1 MTMTPTHRIV
11 ARCLILSVTFAGLP
25 VRIANAG
32 MVATD
37 QVLASRADAA
47 PTTGATSR
55 QRVEA
60 FLARNEVRAEMEK
73 NGVDP
78 SAASARVAALSDAE
92 VDALA
97 GKLDSL
103 PAGGDFGGIVGAA
116 VFIFLVL
123 LITDL
128 LGLTKVFSFTRSI
141 K

>member
-1 MTMTPTHRIV
+1 MPMAPTHRLIACSLIV
-11 ARCLILSVTFAGLP
+11 SVTFAGLP
-25 VRIANAG
+25 VRIAHAG
-32 MVATD
+32 MVGTD
-37 QVLASRADAA
+37 QVLASRPGAGPASAA
-47 PTTGATSR
+47 TNR
-55 QRVEA
+55 ERVQA
-60 FLARNEVRAEMEK
+60 FLARAEVRAEMEK

-78 SAASARVAALSDAE
+78 AAASARVSALSDAE

-128 LGLTKVFSFTRSI
+128 LGLTKVFSFTRPI

>member
-1 MTMTPTHRIV
+1 MPMTPTYLLI
-11 ARCLILSVTFAGLP
+11 ARCLILSIAFASLP
-25 VRIANAG
+25 VRLANAG
-32 MVATD
+32 MVTTD
-37 QVLASRADAA
+37 QVLASRANAGQAA
-47 PTTGATSR
+47 NGTSR
-55 QRVEA
+55 ERVEA
-60 FLARNEVRAEMEK
+60 FLARTEVRAEMEK

-97 GKLDSL
+97 GKLDTL